1 MSKKSYGRV
10 SYTRDSEDY
19 LGTLDE
25 EDVVAEEVNTDYTKV
40 KVRLR
45 ISARVKAVGPVTGK
59 RYLWERAGAELKV
72 GTGKDE
78 IDVKDLAGLLE
89 KQYGAPCCGGNSDN
103 MKLFEIVY

>member
-1 MSKKSYGRV
+1 MSKKSYERI
-10 SYTRDSEDY
+10 SYARDSEDY

-59 RYLWERAGAELKV
+59 RYLWERAGAIVEV
-72 GTGKDE
+72 
-78 IDVKDLAGLLE
+78 DVKDVAGLLE
-89 KQYGAPCCGGNSDN
+89 KQYGAPCCGGNPDN